1 MAGYFE
7 QKGVPAAAVI
17 FLDRPATVS
26 DAWAWFEPLL
36 LTGLQEGDRAPVPLD
51 DARLTA
57 SIAYFEMFADWR
69 PQELAT
75 PVVMMQA
82 GGRVE
87 GVGDATPGRRAEFLG
102 PLTSVR
108 EVPGNHFTLM
118 TDNASSP
125 KQTVRDC

>member
-36 LTGLQEGDRAPVPLD
+36 LSGLQEGDRAPVPLD

-82 GGRVE
+82 GERGGGVE
-87 GVGDATPGRRAEFLG
+87 NATSGRRAEFWA
-102 PLTSVR
+102 PLTSVVDGPR
-108 EVPGNHFTLM
+108 TQL
-118 TDNASSP
+118 T
-125 KQTVRDC
+125 